1 MSSKNPSSRLLILF
15 AVYYG
20 ILQSLHLLFLA
31 RAGFILINTGE
42 IPFPAPPPEIG
53 WSTQVI
59 PFLLAMGALDAAAAF
74 LGIFS
79 TIVLVR
85 KNQFDS
91 RPWMLSLVIALTSA
105 LIFAGGTFA
114 SGAWM
119 DHPTAYGILLVFF
132 SPIFPLFIMI
142 LRKAGETEHIS

>member
-1 MSSKNPSSRLLILF
+1 MSSINPFSRLLILF

-31 RAGFILINTGE
+31 RAGFIMVDTGA

-85 KNQFDS
+85 KNQLES

-105 LIFAGGTFA
+105 LIFAVGTFA
-114 SGAWM
+114 SGAWL
-119 DHPTAYGILLVFF
+119 DHPIAYGILLVFF

-142 LRKAGETEHIS
+142 LRRIGKTEHLS

>member
-1 MSSKNPSSRLLILF
+1 
-15 AVYYG
+15 VYYG

-142 LRKAGETEHIS
+142 LRKTGEKEHVS

>member
-1 MSSKNPSSRLLILF
+1 MSSKNPFSRLLILF

-31 RAGFILINTGE
+31 RAGFILVNTGA
-42 IPFPAPPPEIG
+42 IPFPAPPPEVG
-53 WSTQVI
+53 WSNQVI
-59 PFLLAMGALDAAAAF
+59 PFFLAMGGLDAAAAL

-79 TIVLVR
+79 VIILVR

-91 RPWMLSLVIALTSA
+91 RPWILSLGIALTSA
-105 LIFAGGTFA
+105 LIFAVGTFA

-119 DHPTAYGILLVFF
+119 DHPIAYGILIVFF

-142 LRKAGETEHIS
+142 LKIAGKTEHLS

>member
-1 MSSKNPSSRLLILF
+1 MSRKNPFSRLLILF
-15 AVYYG
+15 AGYYG
-20 ILQSLHLLFLA
+20 ILQSLHLLFLV
-31 RAGFILINTGE
+31 RAGFILVKTGA
-42 IPFPAPPPEIG
+42 IPFPAPPPELG

-59 PFLLAMGALDAAAAF
+59 PFLLAMGTLDAAAAF

-79 TIVLVR
+79 SINLVR
-85 KNQFDS
+85 KNHLDS

-105 LIFAGGTFA
+105 LIFAVGTFA

-119 DHPTAYGILLVFF
+119 DHPTAYGILVVFF

-142 LRKAGETEHIS
+142 LRRAGKSEHLT